1 MKRHGKLVFKTMI
14 AAAGVCV
21 VGGSL
26 IKFKSSFRNDA
37 AAVLST
43 KASKGPTASKGPKAS
58 KGPTAKELKTKSTK
72 TGKGKVS
79 S

>member
-1 MKRHGKLVFKTMI
+1 M
-14 AAAGVCV
+14 